1 MTEFEKFLIKEE
13 DNMNISPVLAD
24 IRKYSVGVL
33 LKFTKSDFIE
43 LRKKGFELK
52 DFKLSSCRQSLREF
66 LELHPCCMSCE
77 KEKIMEKVL
86 EFLHEHFGDIEVEF
100 EEETKPKRKTT
111 PKGGDKK
118 KKGGDKKKGRNE
130 EKLREDCGDEDDK
143 PSEKKEEEH
152 IEEEKK
158 EEDLFGDEDD
168 EKPTE
173 KPKEKPH
180 TEEKKKSQRGKP
192 KRKEPSDEE
201 QELDIDVDVI

>member
-1 MTEFEKFLIKEE
+1 MSDFEKFLIKEE

-118 KKGGDKKKGRNE
+118 KKGCEKKKGRNE

-143 PSEKKEEEH
+143 PHDEKKEEEH

-158 EEDLFGDEDD
+158 EEDLFGDED
-168 EKPTE
+168 E
-173 KPKEKPH
+173 KEKPH
-180 TEEKKKSQRGKP
+180 DVEKPSEKKKSQRGKP